1 MQRVLIVGAGKV
13 GYHLASMLIASDY
26 RVTVMDREEDACR
39 KVAETLE
46 AISILGDATEVDALG
61 DAGARQ
67 SDYVVAATG
76 KDEDNLAICKLAK
89 LHYGVARVIARVI
102 NPRNEPL
109 YRLAQADAT
118 IDPTTMA
125 AKMIRDAMPS
135 AGMRLLSIFER
146 QDHTLAEIEL
156 VPGSPASGKRVS
168 ELKLPND
175 CVLIA
180 RFRAGEVEITR
191 GGTELAAGDLLY
203 AMIGRKSLP
212 GLKRA
217 LLGKTA

>member
-1 MQRVLIVGAGKV
+1 MLKVLIVGAGKV
-13 GYHLASMLIASDY
+13 GYHLASILSTSDY
-26 RVTVMDREEDACR
+26 RVTVIDRDEGACR
-39 KVAETLE
+39 RVAETLE
-46 AISILGDATEVDALG
+46 AISILGDATEVDTLG
-61 DAGARQ
+61 DAGARH

-76 KDEDNLAICKLAK
+76 KDEDNIAICKLAK

-109 YRLAQADAT
+109 YRLAQVDAT

-125 AKMIRDAMPS
+125 ARMIRDALP
-135 AGMRLLSIFER
+135 AVGMRLLSIFER
-146 QDHTLAEIEL
+146 QEHTLAEIEL
-156 VPGSPASGKRVS
+156 VQGSPASGRRVT

-180 RFRAGEVEITR
+180 RVRAGAVETIR
-191 GGTELAAGDLLY
+191 GATEFLAGDLLY

-212 GLKRA
+212 GLRQA
-217 LLGKTA
+217 LLGRA